1 MKKLFLGLALLVAA
15 SCTNPSMERG
25 FDSLNASLADL
36 ETSLEELGIPQ
47 MIEDLNSINNSV
59 DQMIADIE
67 EYSLKME
74 EFNQQVLQMQA
85 RLEAMLIQVQG
96 ITTTVEG
103 MTVTVGGMA
112 TSEQMQDLLAQVEDF
127 QAGVDMLVA
136 IADYDYDGVANALDK
151 CPDTPLS
158 EINNVNSDGCAPSQ
172 IED

>member
-1 MKKLFLGLALLVAA
+1 MKKLFLGLALLVTAA
-15 SCTNPSMERG
+15 CTNPSMERG

-36 ETSLEELGIPQ
+36 ETILEELGIPQ
-47 MIEDLNSINNSV
+47 MIEDLNSINSSV
-59 DQMIADIE
+59 DQMIADVE

-74 EFNQQVLQMQA
+74 EFNQQVLEMQA

-151 CPDTPLS
+151 CPDTLLS